1 MKRLTALWLKLK
13 ARHWDCELRS
23 EEYPD
28 SLFIWVERPP
38 IRAWWDRN
46 KGLAMRVLSW
56 LVALIAGALILRI
69 FGLG

>member
-1 MKRLTALWLKLK
+1 MKRLTALWLALK

-28 SLFIWVERPP
+28 SLFVWVESPP
-38 IRAWWDRN
+38 IRTWWNRYG
-46 KGLAMRVLSW
+46 KSVMRVLRW
-56 LVALIAGALILRI
+56 LAALIAGALILRF